1 MEPIKKINP
10 TKVIPT
16 KVIPIKVVS
25 TKVVST
31 KVKLSTKVVPE
42 EHSSSARLK
51 EQSSF
56 NISIK
61 QKSIDILQKYW
72 GYSELKDKQI
82 EVIENYLQGKDVVGL
97 LPTGYGKSMCY
108 LIPPLMTNQ
117 VMFIIS
123 PLISLME
130 DQKEKLI
137 ERHIPVAALHG
148 NNFNR
153 AKEILDIIDGKISI
167 VYMSPEFLIQ
177 GDGMELATSL
187 YEMKRLGYLAIDE
200 SHCISQWGHDFR
212 NDYMKINQFRKKF
225 PDIPIMAVTATATN
239 QVVDDIVINLALVK
253 PLIVRANFDRPNLYL
268 KCVKVNSIEI
278 ALIEPYIAKYSSDK
292 IIIYTNSRKD
302 TNELARSINTLYAK
316 KYNINCM
323 GYHAGM
329 SKGMRYKIQNQFSN
343 DEINIIVSTVAFG
356 MGIDQIVRCV
366 LIFGAPNSIEDYY
379 QMIGR
384 AGRDGFLAETIL
396 FFQYKNII
404 VGKHMNSKK
413 IVGEDTPEDL
423 EDIPN
428 STDNISKEV
437 LENKQRCLTIMAKY
451 FFTNICRRRFILEY
465 FGQIPKFFC
474 CKNCD
479 NCCERELE
487 DYTERVK
494 EVVFK
499 NKKFTDVFT
508 PEELDIM
515 ADSNFIQKNKYGLV
529 GSTTSLENWKKL
541 LTLNN
546 KIDITPDKYKLLFGS
561 KIKTIVKKYKKK
573 IA

>member
-1 MEPIKKINP
+1 MAIPYTDIIK
-10 TKVIPT
+10 
-16 KVIPIKVVS
+16 
-25 TKVVST
+25 
-31 KVKLSTKVVPE
+31 
-42 EHSSSARLK
+42 
-51 EQSSF
+51 
-56 NISIK
+56 
-61 QKSIDILQKYW
+61 KYW
-72 GYSELKDKQI
+72 GYNELKDKQI
-82 EVIENYLQGKDVVGL
+82 EVIENYMKGKDVVGL

-108 LIPPLMTNQ
+108 LLPPLMTNR

-123 PLISLME
+123 PLISLMD

-137 ERHIPVAALHG
+137 ERNIPVAALHG

-153 AKEILDIIDGKISI
+153 AREVLDIIDGKISI
-167 VYMSPEFLIQ
+167 VYMSPEFLVQ

-212 NDYMKINQFRKKF
+212 NDYMKINKFRKKF
-225 PDIPIMAVTATATN
+225 PDIPIMAVTATATT
-239 QVVDDIVINLALVK
+239 QVIEDIIVNLTLSK

-268 KCVKVNSIEI
+268 KCVKVNSIDI
-278 ALIEPYIAKYSSDK
+278 TMVEPYIEKYSSDK

-302 TNELARSINTLYAK
+302 TNELSQSINKLYGK

-343 DEINIIVSTVAFG
+343 NEINIIVSTVAFG

-384 AGRDGFLAETIL
+384 AGRDGCMAETIL

-413 IVGEDTPEDL
+413 SYLPTIDENEDDL
-423 EDIPN
+423 ENIPN
-428 STDNISKEV
+428 PSDNGMSKEV
-437 LENKQRCLTIMAKY
+437 LENKQRCLTVMAKY

-479 NCCERELE
+479 NCCERDLE

-499 NKKFTDVFT
+499 NKKFPEVFT

-515 ADSNFIQKNKYGLV
+515 ADSNFIQKNKYGMV
-529 GSTTSLENWKKL
+529 SPTINLENWKKL
-541 LTLNN
+541 LTIN
-546 KIDITPDKYKLLFGS
+546 KKIECTPDKYKLLFGA
-561 KIKTIVKKYKKK
+561 KVVIKKK
-573 IA
+573 SIRKKT

>member
-1 MEPIKKINP
+1 MNSTKKNP
-10 TKVIPT
+10 TKKKP
-16 KVIPIKVVS
+16 VS
-25 TKVVST
+25 YT
-31 KVKLSTKVVPE
+31 
-42 EHSSSARLK
+42 
-51 EQSSF
+51 
-56 NISIK
+56 
-61 QKSIDILQKYW
+61 DILKKYW
-72 GYSELKDKQI
+72 DYDSLKDKQI
-82 EVIENYLQGKDVVGL
+82 EVIENYMLGKDVVGL

-108 LIPPLMTNQ
+108 LLPPLMSGK

-137 ERHIPVAALHG
+137 ERNIPVAALHG

-153 AKEILDIIDGKISI
+153 AKEVLEIIDGKILI
-167 VYMSPEFLIQ
+167 VYMSPEFLVQ

-212 NDYMKINQFRKKF
+212 NDYMKINRFRTKF
-225 PDIPIMAVTATATN
+225 PDIPIMAVTATATA
-239 QVVDDIVINLALVK
+239 QVVDDIVINLALSK

-268 KCVKVNSIEI
+268 KCVKVNSIDI
-278 ALIEPYIAKYSSDK
+278 TLIEPYISKYSSDK
-292 IIIYTNSRKD
+292 MIIYTNSRKD
-302 TNELARSINTLYAK
+302 TNELAQTINKLYGK

-329 SKGMRYKIQNQFSN
+329 SKGMRYKIQNQFSS
-343 DEINIIVSTVAFG
+343 DGINIIVSTVAFG
-356 MGIDQIVRCV
+356 MGIDQVVRCV

-384 AGRDGFLAETIL
+384 AGRDGYMAETIL

-413 IVGEDTPEDL
+413 LVDGDDVVEDL

-428 STDNISKEV
+428 PTDNISKEV
-437 LENKQRCLTIMAKY
+437 LENKQRCLTVMAKY

-479 NCCERELE
+479 NCCERDLE

-499 NKKFTDVFT
+499 NKKFVDIFT

-515 ADSNFIQKNKYGLV
+515 ADSNFIHKNKYGSV
-529 GSTTSLENWKKL
+529 GPTINLENWKKL
-541 LTLNN
+541 LTVNN
-546 KIDITPDKYKLLFGS
+546 KIDCTPDKYKLLFGS
-561 KIKTIVKKYKKK
+561 KIKTVAKKTIKRSTKKNL
-573 IA
+573 I